1 MEKTNEASNETL
13 RKPKIGTLVELK
25 KETLGS
31 EPGDVGVCYHVYD
44 MYGNEE
50 DTTYM
55 VLLENGESCGF
66 SKDEFY
72 DYFDILRD
80 TNFNYKFTNALML
93 QVNWREGHFNKWF
106 LMAHTAQGAKRAYV
120 TVEDIDGLSK
130 AISKCEADNAQS
142 FTYHGMTLDLAY
154 AKYLVEYLQLM
165 QSKKGEVK

>member
-44 MYGNEE
+44 MFGNEE

-93 QVNWREGHFNKWF
+93 QVNWREGQ
-106 LMAHTAQGAKRAYV
+106 LQGGQMIKVPGRAPAPSTPAPV
-120 TVEDIDGLSK
+120 APTKPSSSWE
-130 AISKCEADNAQS
+130 CEADNAES

-165 QSKKGEVK
+165 QSKKGEQK